1 MIKPITITTK
11 YETVC
16 GDYGLCKWIDE
27 HYGCVEIITV
37 VKPDP
42 MSSYKVFY
50 REITQP
56 ITNEEQ

>member
-1 MIKPITITTK
+1 MITK
-11 YETVC
+11 YETVA

-27 HYGCVEIITV
+27 HYGDVEIITV

-42 MSSYKVFY
+42 MSSYRVFY

-56 ITNEEQ
+56 ITNEKQ